1 MADEYLNKAIETGA
15 GDVLVNYSPMSGLE
29 VTIWPTK
36 KRHTRV
42 STYSAGG
49 DRVVTKVRFGRL
61 PRVGDEVTQGGRSF
75 EVTGVKELEDG
86 SIHVR
91 TSAGVWVRY
100 EEERS

>member
-1 MADEYLNKAIETGA
+1 MADEYLSRTIETRA
-15 GDVLVNYSPMSGLE
+15 GDVLVNYSPITGLE
-29 VTIWPTK
+29 VTVWPTNE
-36 KRHTRV
+36 RHTRV
-42 STYSAGG
+42 STYSVGG
-49 DRVVTKVRFGRL
+49 EKVVTNVRFGRL

-100 EEERS
+100 EEQ